1 MMGGGT
7 CRYVNA
13 VTCEDLI
20 TKDCAVN
27 SETLAEVN
35 SKLGYAGM
43 TMQCKLSGGTCST
56 AAAVG

>member
-13 VTCEDLI
+13 VTYEDLI

-27 SETLAEVN
+27 SETLKEIN
-35 SKLGYAGM
+35 TRLGYAGGTM
-43 TMQCKLSGGTCST
+43 TCELSGGTCST